1 MILKRNE
8 NKVVIDCKD
17 YQKSKIQMREV
28 KKLINNQIDSESQHS
43 MLIITKESELQDLVI
58 EECRKK
64 KISIIKDDEN
74 LE

>member
-1 MILKRNE
+1 
-8 NKVVIDCKD
+8 
-17 YQKSKIQMREV
+17 MREV

-43 MLIITKESELQDLVI
+43 MLIITKESELPDLVI
-58 EECRKK
+58 EECRKQ